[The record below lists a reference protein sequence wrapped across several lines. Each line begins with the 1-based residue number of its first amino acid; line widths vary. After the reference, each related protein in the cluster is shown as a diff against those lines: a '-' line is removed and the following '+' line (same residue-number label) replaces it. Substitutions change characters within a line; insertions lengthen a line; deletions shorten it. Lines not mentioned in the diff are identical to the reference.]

1 MSLRLAVAT
10 EDLHPQLKKAIGHA
24 TQLEVDGVRLNT
36 RSELDVQHVS
46 DSALRQTLQYVRERQ
61 MHVAG
66 LYCPTRHALYDSEFL
81 EPRLDV
87 IRRSMNVCRKLQTSD
102 LLVRCGRIP
111 DPSQTEVDPKQTTV
125 SIDEQ
130 ANPFSFTSSQSSPEP
145 TEAQQF
151 SLLTELLNDLAA
163 HANHVGC
170 SLNLI
175 VSAFSAERI
184 RQLLA
189 KVKTGPV
196 RITFDPATAVMTGTK
211 PVSVYRD
218 LYQQI
223 GYVRARDALKDV
235 DGAGVEVAVGD
246 GTVDWLQLFPTLVEA
261 EYAGWVCVE
270 RTGGD
275 HRREDVARGVSKL
288 KKLIPESGD

>member
-1 MSLRLAVAT
+1 
-10 EDLHPQLKKAIGHA
+10 
-24 TQLEVDGVRLNT
+24 
-36 RSELDVQHVS
+36 
-46 DSALRQTLQYVRERQ
+46 
-61 MHVAG
+61 
-66 LYCPTRHALYDSEFL
+66 
-81 EPRLDV
+81 
-87 IRRSMNVCRKLQTSD
+87 
-102 LLVRCGRIP
+102 
-111 DPSQTEVDPKQTTV
+111 
-125 SIDEQ
+125 
-130 ANPFSFTSSQSSPEP
+130 
-145 TEAQQF
+145 
-151 SLLTELLNDLAA
+151 LLNDLAA

-196 RITFDPATAVMTGTK
+196 RITFDPATAVMTGSK

-246 GTVDWLQLFPTLVEA
+246 GTVDWLQLFPTFVEA
-261 EYAGWVCVE
+261 EYAGWICVE